1 MIKLKNLVNYL
12 PFKSMKTL
20 TLTKNFC
27 FAALTSAIIAL
38 SVSGCSDDEEKI
50 AAEKPAAP
58 VAVHNPF
65 DHSHDTPVTD
75 IQKHKFE
82 HDFADQCVQRELKN
96 STNKEFDKNRYAT
109 PCMCIAKY
117 LMKDLT
123 ADEAKLFLDEHK
135 NAQSLV
141 IKYENAAYH
150 CLQQNALPKGPDFTR
165 VPQTQAPQTE

>member
-1 MIKLKNLVNYL
+1 
-12 PFKSMKTL
+12 MKTP
-20 TLTKNFC
+20 TFTKNF
-27 FAALTSAIIAL
+27 FFSALTGVVLAL
-38 SVSGCSDDEEKI
+38 SLAGCSDDEQK
-50 AAEKPAAP
+50 AVSTKSAPA

-65 DHSHDTPVTD
+65 DHSHDEAVTD
-75 IQKHKFE
+75 VEKHKFE

-96 STNKEFDKNRYAT
+96 SNNKEFDKVRYGT

-123 ADEAKLFLDEHK
+123 ADEAKLFIGEHK

-150 CLQQNALPKGPDFTR
+150 CLQQNVLPKGPDFSR
-165 VPQTQAPQTE
+165 APQAN

>member
-1 MIKLKNLVNYL
+1 MKMPTFTKNL
-12 PFKSMKTL
+12 F
-20 TLTKNFC
+20 
-27 FAALTSAIIAL
+27 FAALTSAVIAL
-38 SVSGCSDDEEKI
+38 SVSGCSNDEEKT
-50 AAEKPAAP
+50 AAEKAEKPAATA
-58 VAVHNPF
+58 AVHNPF
-65 DHSHDTPVTD
+65 DHSHDVPVTD
-75 IQKHKFE
+75 VQKHKFE

-96 STNKEFDKNRYAT
+96 STNKEFDKNRYST

-165 VPQTQAPQTE
+165 APQTQAPQTE

>member
-1 MIKLKNLVNYL
+1 M
-12 PFKSMKTL
+12 PTF
-20 TLTKNFC
+20 TKNFF
-27 FAALTSAIIAL
+27 FAALTSAVIAL
-38 SVSGCSDDEEKI
+38 SVSGCSDDKEKT
-50 AAEKPAAP
+50 ASAPAKT
-58 VAVHNPF
+58 VFNPF

-96 STNKEFDKNRYAT
+96 STNKEFDKNRYTT
-109 PCMCIAKY
+109 PCLCIAKF

-123 ADEAKLFLDEHK
+123 ADEAKLFIGEHK

-165 VPQTQAPQTE
+165 APQAE